1 MPLSLQDED
10 RRLAALGEYG
20 INEALT
26 EPGFERLVQLA
37 ANVFEVPIALV
48 SLVEAARQIFA
59 ARVGLDVCETSRDVS
74 FCAHAIRGDDI
85 MVVLDATRDDRFR
98 ENPLVTG
105 EPNIRFYAGAPLRAP
120 SGAKIGTLC
129 IIDTKPHAAFG
140 DAEHRNLNDLA
151 ALVLDKLELRRLELA
166 RRESQNRFENIA
178 ATSPDAIIC
187 ADHQGRVTF
196 WNVAAERLLGYSP
209 AEIMGQTIE
218 RIAPAAI
225 LDKLHHLAAG
235 DESLGEGRTAELDVC
250 RKDGTRVPVELSVS
264 TWREEGR
271 ASFGAILRDITER
284 RANEVR
290 LFRLAHLD
298 PLTQLPN
305 RMLFKSRIEQVLQN
319 EESACVMLVDLDG
332 FKDVNDSLGHSA
344 GDAVLIDVAQRLL
357 SSVRPN
363 DTVARMGGDEFA
375 ILIPGM
381 GDPFRASEIADAAIE
396 SVSQLVTI
404 EGQPVHIGASVGIA
418 IFPAHG
424 SRGDELLSNADLA
437 LYQAKAEG
445 RHCRRFFAPALRQ
458 AASLRH
464 AYQGELR
471 RAYQDGEFEM
481 FYQPQ
486 VRLSDRTLVGA
497 ESLLRWRHPEKGII
511 APGAFLPALETSPLA
526 AQIGDWAIRTACK
539 QAAEWRSNGAASFRV
554 GVNLFGAQFRMS
566 DLARKVRA
574 ALAEAQLPPSA
585 LELEITEN
593 IILRHDD
600 EMIGPLRELHAEG
613 VGIAFDDYG
622 TGYASLSMLK
632 RYPLN
637 RLKVDQSFVR
647 GMCESPTDAAIVRAI
662 LYLGRSFGCE
672 VIAEGVETE
681 EQLARLRK
689 KGCEE
694 GQGYLFG
701 RPHDGEGVRPALR
714 LPRRRRQVPAQHRIG
729 Q

>member
-1 MPLSLQDED
+1 MPLDPEDES

-20 INEALT
+20 IDAALA

-37 ANVFEVPIALV
+37 ASVFEVPIALV
-48 SLVEAARQIFA
+48 SLVEAERQIFA
-59 ARVGLDVCETSRDVS
+59 ARIGLEVCETSRDVS
-74 FCAHAIRGDDI
+74 FCAHAIRGDGI
-85 MVVLDATRDDRFR
+85 MVVPDATRDDRFR
-98 ENPLVTG
+98 DNPLVTG
-105 EPNIRFYAGAPLRAP
+105 EPHIRFYAGAPLQAP

-129 IIDTKPHAAFG
+129 IIDTKPHATFG
-140 DAEHRNLNDLA
+140 DAERRNLNDLA

-187 ADHQGRVTF
+187 ADYRGRVTF
-196 WNVAAERLLGYSP
+196 WNGAAERLLGYSS
-209 AEIMGQTIE
+209 AEITGQTIE
-218 RIAPAAI
+218 RIAPEGT
-225 LDKLHHLAAG
+225 LDKLHYLAAG
-235 DESLGEGRTAELDVC
+235 GESLMEGRTAELDVR
-250 RKDGTRVPVELSVS
+250 RKDGSAVPVELSVS
-264 TWREEGR
+264 TWRENGR
-271 ASFGAILRDITER
+271 ASFGAILRNITER
-284 RANEVR
+284 RDNEMR

-305 RMLFKSRIEQVLQN
+305 RMLFKSRIEQVLQT
-319 EESACVMLVDLDG
+319 EEAACVMLVDLDG

-357 SSVRPN
+357 SSVRPV

-396 SVSQLVTI
+396 GVSQIVAI

-445 RHCRRFFAPALRQ
+445 RHCRRFFMPALRH

-471 RAYQDGEFEM
+471 RAYQEGEFEL

-486 VRLSDRTLVGA
+486 VRLADGSLVGA

-526 AQIGDWAIRTACK
+526 AQIGDWAIRAACR
-539 QAAEWRSNGAASFRV
+539 QAAEWRSNGAPLVPHRRQSLRGAVPCKRPGPQGARRPGRV
-554 GVNLFGAQFRMS
+554 Q
-566 DLARKVRA
+566 A
-574 ALAEAQLPPSA
+574 A
-585 LELEITEN
+585 
-593 IILRHDD
+593 
-600 EMIGPLRELHAEG
+600 
-613 VGIAFDDYG
+613 
-622 TGYASLSMLK
+622 
-632 RYPLN
+632 
-637 RLKVDQSFVR
+637 
-647 GMCESPTDAAIVRAI
+647 
-662 LYLGRSFGCE
+662 
-672 VIAEGVETE
+672 
-681 EQLARLRK
+681 
-689 KGCEE
+689 
-694 GQGYLFG
+694 
-701 RPHDGEGVRPALR
+701 ALR
-714 LPRRRRQVPAQHRIG
+714 LGAGDHREHHPAARRRDDRPVARTPCRGRQHRV
-729 Q
+729 